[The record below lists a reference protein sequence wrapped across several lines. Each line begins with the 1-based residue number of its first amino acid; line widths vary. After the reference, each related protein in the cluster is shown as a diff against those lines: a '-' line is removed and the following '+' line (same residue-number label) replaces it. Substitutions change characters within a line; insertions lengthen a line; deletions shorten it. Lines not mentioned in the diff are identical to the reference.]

1 MDLNREERPM
11 ERVAGDVVL
20 AQGFMTKVYMWMTVG
35 LVATAAMAYYVS
47 TSASALRLLF
57 GHGMI
62 PIIVLAVVEL
72 GLVMFLSAKVMTLSP
87 TVASALFF
95 GYALLNGVTL
105 APIFLVYTGESVV
118 TAFVASAAMFGGM
131 SLYAVV
137 TKRDLSTWGDFL
149 KMGLWG
155 ILIAL
160 LVNMFVRSSKADLV
174 ISIIAVIVFTG
185 LTAYD
190 TFKLRALAA
199 QGGLGD
205 DTRDSLAVLGALQL
219 YLDFINI
226 FIHLLRIF
234 GKRRN

>member
-1 MDLNREERPM
+1 
-11 ERVAGDVVL
+11 
-20 AQGFMTKVYMWMTVG
+20 
-35 LVATAAMAYYVS
+35 
-47 TSASALRLLF
+47 
-57 GHGMI
+57 
-62 PIIVLAVVEL
+62 
-72 GLVMFLSAKVMTLSP
+72 
-87 TVASALFF
+87 
-95 GYALLNGVTL
+95 
-105 APIFLVYTGESVV
+105 
-118 TAFVASAAMFGGM
+118 
-131 SLYAVV
+131 
-137 TKRDLSTWGDFL
+137 
-149 KMGLWG
+149 MGLWG

-199 QGGLGD
+199 QGGFGD
-205 DTRDSLAVLGALQL
+205 ETRDNLAVLGALQL